1 MGQDMTDQSAIKL
14 TKGQRACLKA
24 IAAQAGGSFHRR
36 VVQPLFDAGL
46 IFPAFGNVTFFI
58 VGCNGHGANN
68 FTLTVA
74 GAAVIERLP
83 A

>member
-1 MGQDMTDQSAIKL
+1 MGRQMTAESAVKL
-14 TKGQRACLKA
+14 TKGQRECLKA
-24 IAAQAGGSFHRR
+24 IASQAGGSFHRR

-46 IFPAFGNVTFFI
+46 IFPAFGNITFFL

-68 FTLTVA
+68 FVLTEA
-74 GAAVIERLP
+74 GTAFAA